1 MIVQELVVE
10 ALRNLGRHK
19 LRSLLTALGIVFG
32 VASVMAMV
40 ATGEGARRR
49 ILAQIEE
56 LGIRNVIVNAKKPPA
71 EEDSKKKQGGTPEYG
86 LTFRDADQ
94 IEKTLPMVDRVLR
107 VHDVE
112 KWIWFKSRR
121 LQAKVRGVG
130 AEYMRALRLA
140 PFLGR
145 ALDAE
150 DDNVRRRVCVVRERL
165 IREAKYVGDP
175 LALDLKIGSEFYR
188 VVGVLRDFEA
198 QSQTQTVL
206 GIDGRAF
213 EVYVPFRTVVDRYG
227 LVSVTAEEGN
237 YSTARVE
244 LHQLLCIA
252 RTEDDVE
259 LLARGI
265 QAVLGSFHKRKDYEV
280 TVPLELLQSRQETQ
294 RVFDVVLPIIAGI
307 SLLVGGIGILN
318 IMLASVTE
326 RTREIGIRRAIGAT
340 RGDIVM
346 QFLVETVSLSAAGGL
361 IGVAGGVAFVVL
373 LEHFAQWN
381 PTITSWSVVL
391 SLSISCATGVVFG
404 IYPARRAAM
413 LDPIRALRHE

>member
-1 MIVQELVVE
+1 MILQELVVE

-19 LRSLLTALGIVFG
+19 LRSFLTALGIVFG

-40 ATGEGARRR
+40 ATGEGARRK

-71 EEDSKKKQGGTPEYG
+71 EEDSKKKQGGVPEFG
-86 LTFRDADQ
+86 LTFHDADQ
-94 IEKTLPMVDRVLR
+94 IEKTVPCVAQVLR

-130 AEYMRALRLA
+130 ADYMRALRLL

-145 ALDAE
+145 AIDAE

-175 LALDLKIGSEFYR
+175 LALDLKIGAEYYR
-188 VVGVLRDFEA
+188 VIGVLRDFES
-198 QSQTQTVL
+198 QGQTQTVL

-213 EVYVPFRTVVDRYG
+213 EVYVPFHTVVDRYG
-227 LVSVTAEEGN
+227 LVNVTAEEGT
-237 YSTARVE
+237 YESARVE

-252 RTEDDVE
+252 RQDDDVE
-259 LLARGI
+259 LMARGI
-265 QAVLGSFHKRKDYEV
+265 QAVLAAFHKKKDYEV

-294 RVFDVVLPIIAGI
+294 RVFDFVLPIIAGI

-340 RGDIVM
+340 RGDVVM
-346 QFLVETVSLSAAGGL
+346 QFLVETVALSTGAGL
-361 IGVAGGVAFVVL
+361 LGVAGGVAFVFL

-381 PTITSWSVVL
+381 PTITTWSVLL
-391 SLSISCATGVVFG
+391 SLCISCATGVIFG
-404 IYPARRAAM
+404 LYPARRAAM
-413 LDPIRALRHE
+413 MDPIRALRHE